1 MMQKTA
7 LTVLFGVAIFI
18 SKGFLPTPMDK
29 MLIAVQALF
38 LALGALLAKP
48 LGATKV
54 SAIGAVLTAI
64 IRPALAPLTII
75 FALIY
80 GVLTDLFI
88 SLLRAE
94 QVGKNVRTSRL
105 VAATTIST
113 AITGFLSYYF
123 SAHVLGV
130 VPLNP
135 VLDAII
141 LTAGLLN
148 GLIGGYLA
156 AIAWRKAV
164 KELAS

>member
-1 MMQKTA
+1 MHKTA

-18 SKGFLPTPMDK
+18 SKGFLSTPMDK

-64 IRPALAPLTII
+64 LRPALAPLTII
-75 FALIY
+75 FALLY
-80 GVLTDLFI
+80 GILTDLFI
-88 SLLRAE
+88 NLLRAE
-94 QVGKNVRTSRL
+94 QAGNNVRTIRL

-123 SAHVLGV
+123 SARVLRV
-130 VPLNP
+130 IPQNP

-141 LTAGLLN
+141 LTTGILS

-164 KELAS
+164 KDLAG

>member
-1 MMQKTA
+1 MRKTA

-38 LALGALLAKP
+38 LALGALMAKP

-54 SAIGAVLTAI
+54 SAVGAVLTAI
-64 IRPALAPLTII
+64 LRPALAPLTII
-75 FALIY
+75 FALAY
-80 GVLTDLFI
+80 GILTDFSIHILG
-88 SLLRAE
+88 AE
-94 QVGKNVRTSRL
+94 QINRNVKTGRL

-113 AITGFLSYYF
+113 AITGLLSYYF
-123 SAHVLGV
+123 SAHILGV
-130 VPLNP
+130 IPQNP

-141 LTAGLLN
+141 LAAGILS

-156 AIAWRKAV
+156 AIAWKKV
-164 KELAS
+164 IKDLAG